1 MDNKSTL
8 SQKYKPLINIVR
20 ILGSGFLLIWAT
32 IGLDW
37 HKFGQ
42 VLTEI
47 DPRYLFITPLVYGM
61 NNTFSALRWQA
72 ILKQWDIEP
81 GMWKLWKIYLISSFW
96 GNFLPSTIGGDGY
109 RFLAL
114 HSYPNAS
121 KTKIFSS
128 LLLDRL
134 YGFAA
139 LSIVHF
145 IVVIFYWHDLK
156 NSILLASVELAI
168 VAAAI
173 VPGLIWLIAGRVFK
187 LRNSETSVAGWLAR
201 VINKISEILTLF
213 KQQNWR
219 TSAWGLFFSA
229 LFVGT
234 VAIAWQI
241 YYLAAGVQAG
251 WGIALYAATLIG
263 ILGILPISLNGIGIM
278 EFCQVTI
285 LSWQGL
291 PIEKA
296 ILAAFLTRIMIV
308 VLTLPGGLLY
318 MLDSFKLPRTSID

>member
-1 MDNKSTL
+1 MDNKQTA
-8 SQKYKPLINIVR
+8 SQKYKPLINIAR

-32 IGLDW
+32 LGLDW
-37 HKFGQ
+37 TKFGQ

-47 DPRYLFITPLVYGM
+47 NLWYLLLTPLVYAM
-61 NNTFSALRWQA
+61 NITFSVLRWQA

-81 GMWKLWKIYLISSFW
+81 GTWKLWKIYLISSFW

-114 HSYPNAS
+114 RSLPNAG

-134 YGFAA
+134 YGYVA
-139 LSIVHF
+139 LVIIHF
-145 IVVIFYWHDLK
+145 IVVVIYWRDLQ
-156 NSILLASVELAI
+156 NSTFLLGVELAI
-168 VAAAI
+168 LAAAI
-173 VPGLIWLIAGRVFK
+173 VLGIMGLGVGHFFNS
-187 LRNSETSVAGWLAR
+187 RNSETSAAGWLAR
-201 VINKISEILTLF
+201 VLNKLSEIFTLF
-213 KQQNWR
+213 KDQNWR
-219 TSAWGLFFSA
+219 ISASGLFFSA
-229 LFVGT
+229 LFVST

-241 YYLAAGVQAG
+241 YYLAAGVQVD
-251 WGIALYAATLIG
+251 WGVAFYAATLIG
-263 ILGILPISLNGIGIM
+263 ILGILPITLNGIGIM
-278 EFCQVTI
+278 ELCQVTI

-296 ILAAFLTRIMIV
+296 ILAAFLTRIMLV

-318 MLDSFKLPRTSID
+318 LLDGFKLPRTSTD